1 MVLNEEIIE
10 KIKLRM
16 FFPQELD
23 ALLYYN
29 EFMIDHKY
37 GTFNEGPFS
46 SDSNLQIIICHK
58 D

>member
-1 MVLNEEIIE
+1 LRYEIIEIIYFFSLVE

-46 SDSNLQIIICHK
+46 SDSNL
-58 D
+58 